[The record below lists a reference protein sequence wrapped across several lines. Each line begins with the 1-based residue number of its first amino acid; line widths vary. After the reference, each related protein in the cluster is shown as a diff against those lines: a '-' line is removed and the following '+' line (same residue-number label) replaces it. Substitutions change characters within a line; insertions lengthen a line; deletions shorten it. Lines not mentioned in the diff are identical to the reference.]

1 MITDFCVICGTKENL
16 HNHHI
21 VCKKSKLKPISGD
34 IDHYTNLIT
43 LCGEHHGW
51 IHGMKPNRFNDNNR
65 LRTAG
70 IKKAQ
75 KEGKYL
81 GRVPTAQRKS
91 KDIQRL
97 HSEGMKPS
105 MIAKELNIGVAS
117 VYRYRET
124 EKKKKQ
130 MTDQA
135 QFFD

>member
-65 LRTAG
+65 LRMAG

-75 KEGKYL
+75 KEGRMG
-81 GRVPTAQRKS
+81 GRKPTIDVHKV
-91 KDIQRL
+91 IEL
-97 HSEGMKPS
+97 HSQGKS
-105 MIAKELNIGVAS
+105 AIYIAKELGIGRAS
-117 VYRYRET
+117 VYRYLPP
-124 EKKKKQ
+124 KPKQ